1 MTNIEFR
8 GCRKYLGINLKTAAR
23 EIGISHTTLAD
34 LENGVKDR
42 IKNEKKWKAFQ
53 KYVAKIDK
61 KVHPT
66 LTKGA
71 HHGNREKSKIV
82 RIKDAD

>member
-1 MTNIEFR
+1 MNKNPLFAQFR
-8 GCRKYLGINLKTAAR
+8 RYRQYLGINLKTAAKA
-23 EIGISHTTLAD
+23 ISISHTTLAD

-66 LTKGA
+66 
-71 HHGNREKSKIV
+71 N
-82 RIKDAD
+82 